1 MICLIAVLAIFGGH
15 TYPHQSTLMNSSI
28 EVCEELI
35 ERNHPFDLDPVLIVA
50 VASEETRL
58 RRDVESSSGA
68 VGVLQ
73 ILPQYWCPMEGECN
87 AIDAGLTALSYYM
100 KKHNNNVRK
109 ALTSYAGA
117 GKRARAYAQRV
128 LNRMR
133 HIESV
138 LDSL

>member
-1 MICLIAVLAIFGGH
+1 MICLIAVLAIFGNH
-15 TYPHQSTLMNSSI
+15 THPRHSAMMTASI
-28 EVCEELI
+28 EVCEELV
-35 ERNHPFDLDPVLIVA
+35 ERNQSFNLDPVLVVA

-58 RRDVESSSGA
+58 RRDVESNSGA

-73 ILPQYWCPMEGECN
+73 ILPIYWCPVEGECN
-87 AIDAGLTALSYYM
+87 AMDAGLTALTYYM
-100 KKHNNNVRK
+100 KKHDNDVRK

-128 LNRMR
+128 MNRMR

-138 LDSL
+138 LNAI